1 MSTRMST
8 DARGSTGAPA
18 VAVESLT
25 KRFGD
30 LLAVD
35 GVSFD
40 VADREIFGISGP
52 NGAGKTTLMEC
63 LEGLRAP
70 SGGSLRVL
78 DVDPT
83 RPTPAWRSRI
93 GVQLQT
99 AALPPKIK
107 VREAMGLFA
116 SMYDCPTDTDELL
129 EELGIAGKR
138 DTYVEKLSGGQR
150 QRVFIAL
157 ALINRPE
164 LVFLDE
170 LTTALD
176 PQARLAMW
184 DVVRSI
190 REGGA
195 TVLMTTHDM
204 DEAQALCDRVGII
217 DHGRLIA
224 LDTVPNLVASLGGGA
239 EVELRT
245 SRPVTAEALDGVDGV
260 SNLRIRDCQVRLHA
274 PDTRFPQRIIEA
286 LEATGVAVS
295 DVRVSAPDLED
306 VFLSLTGR
314 SMREE
319 H

>member
-1 MSTRMST
+1 M
-8 DARGSTGAPA
+8 
-18 VAVESLT
+18 
-25 KRFGD
+25 
-30 LLAVD
+30 
-35 GVSFD
+35 
-40 VADREIFGISGP
+40 
-52 NGAGKTTLMEC
+52 
-63 LEGLRAP
+63 
-70 SGGSLRVL
+70 
-78 DVDPT
+78 
-83 RPTPAWRSRI
+83 
-93 GVQLQT
+93 
-99 AALPPKIK
+99 
-107 VREAMGLFA
+107 
-116 SMYDCPTDTDELL
+116 
-129 EELGIAGKR
+129 
-138 DTYVEKLSGGQR
+138 
-150 QRVFIAL
+150 
-157 ALINRPE
+157 
-164 LVFLDE
+164 
-170 LTTALD
+170 
-176 PQARLAMW
+176 
-184 DVVRSI
+184 VRSI

-295 DVRVSAPDLED
+295 DVQVSAPDLED